1 MLIDLMTV
9 IWQLN
14 ITVCFQPVFILNAGG
29 VFRFLKVTATRMGA
43 GNSSSSAKE
52 PLSPLHM
59 TLLRS
64 SYFPEMQVKRFIF
77 WQSRKTIC
85 TFVTYLVHLIFVCP
99 CSYLPANRVLRNICN
114 YEPIFQQKWLSIDLS
129 VKVEIYFDRGGEVWI
144 LNIIKCYF
152 RLQHN
157 FEESFKTFSCLK
169 QNTELD
175 A

>member
-14 ITVCFQPVFILNAGG
+14 VTVCFQPLFILNAGG
-29 VFRFLKVTATRMGA
+29 VFRLLKVITTRMRG
-43 GNSSSSAKE
+43 GNLSSSVKD

-64 SYFPEMQVKRFIF
+64 SYSTEMQVKRFIF

-85 TFVTYLVHLIFVCP
+85 TFVTYFVNLTFVCP
-99 CSYLPANRVLRNICN
+99 CSYLPVNHVPRNICK

-129 VKVEIYFDRGGEVWI
+129 VRAEIYSEKGEKFGFWMQPNVI
-144 LNIIKCYF
+144 SGY
-152 RLQHN
+152 
-157 FEESFKTFSCLK
+157 STTLK
-169 QNTELD
+169 SLLKLFLV
-175 A
+175 